1 MIATSPKWER
11 DKPSLDCPSRPTFPA
26 PELTMAGSNILSNPL
41 ISIGGASLH
50 PHSLQHRRYS
60 CISIGRQ
67 LAADVIVN

>member
-1 MIATSPKWER
+1 MG
-11 DKPSLDCPSRPTFPA
+11 
-26 PELTMAGSNILSNPL
+26 ELTMAGSNILSNPL